1 MLPCLQALGI
11 AVRETKDRLRHTY
24 LAQRLIDAS
33 LGLLHDIPAAPSPE
47 STLSGAH
54 TDSQVD
60 TMVHSSLEPVVA
72 SVEEADPAGTQAAMQ
87 TTEGHQLA
95 DEGITERQNQQFWSS
110 LGVASVFAGNPAEGG
125 ASVGTHG
132 ERSTPAVEG
141 EDSLWHEWGLED
153 ALLRV

>member
-1 MLPCLQALGI
+1 
-11 AVRETKDRLRHTY
+11 
-24 LAQRLIDAS
+24 
-33 LGLLHDIPAAPSPE
+33 
-47 STLSGAH
+47 
-54 TDSQVD
+54 
-60 TMVHSSLEPVVA
+60 MVHSSLGAAVA

-110 LGVASVFAGNPAEGG
+110 LGVASVFAGNTEDG
-125 ASVGTHG
+125 ASAGTQG
-132 ERSTPAVEG
+132 EHSTPAVEG